1 MIGMDTLDNKTL
13 RLAERLGTALQ
24 LPDTLSVAESLVG
37 YHPADIA
44 EVMERLSD
52 TDTLRVFRALDPERA
67 AEVLDELDSQKAR
80 YLLDN
85 ELPERIATLLDMLP
99 MDDAAELL
107 AESASP
113 ERQEVLLGQWTDQD
127 DAAEVREI
135 LSYPKDS
142 AGRLMTEKF
151 ARLAPDLTVKK
162 AFAAIRLLDP
172 EVETLNDLY
181 ITEGD
186 KLVGVLSLRS
196 LVRAQP
202 KQILSDLM
210 TRDVISVKVD
220 TDQEEVAQLISKYD
234 FLAVPVVDNHGDI
247 LGIVTVDDIVD
258 VLREEQT
265 EDAFKQGAI
274 SMEPGV
280 MNAPY
285 FSVPIWRVV
294 KSRVG
299 WLVLLFVAGTATSA
313 INSHYQDA
321 MKRVVDL
328 AFFSSL
334 LIGTGGNTGA
344 QTISTIIRA
353 LSLRDIRPGDLYR
366 VFLREL
372 LAGLL
377 LGFLMGCIAFVWM
390 LLKQEP
396 IALSLVIS
404 LTIFAVCVW
413 ANVIGS
419 IIPVLASKLK
429 IDPALVSAP
438 LITTLVDTTGLLI
451 YFTIAYALLEKLH

>member
-13 RLAERLGTALQ
+13 RLEEQLGAALQ
-24 LPDTLSVAESLVG
+24 SPNTLSISEALIN

-52 TDTLRVFRALDPERA
+52 TDTLRVFRALDPARA
-67 AEVLDELDSQKAR
+67 AEVLDELDSPKAR

-99 MDDAAELL
+99 MDDAAEVL

-186 KLVGVLSLRS
+186 KLIGVLSLRT

-210 TRDVISVKVD
+210 TREVISVKID

-274 SMEPGV
+274 FTEHGV
-280 MNAPY
+280 INAPY

-299 WLVLLFVAGTATSA
+299 WLVLLFVAETATGAVLRHFSDELA
-313 INSHYQDA
+313 
-321 MKRVVDL
+321 KVVAL
-328 AFFSSL
+328 SYFVPL

-344 QTISTIIRA
+344 QTVSTIIRGIA
-353 LSLRDIRPGDLYR
+353 
-366 VFLREL
+366 LREIQGRDTTRVL
-372 LAGLL
+372 LREMLSGAL
-377 LGFLMGCIAFVWM
+377 LGLILGLIAFIRAM
-390 LLKQEP
+390 LWSSGP
-396 IALSLVIS
+396 RLSLVVA
-404 LTIFAVCVW
+404 LTILSICLW
-413 ANVIGS
+413 ANTIGS
-419 IIPVLASKLK
+419 LIPMLAQKLK

-438 LITTLVDTTGLLI
+438 LITTLVDATGLVI
-451 YFTIAYALLEKLH
+451 YLSIAHALLKELH